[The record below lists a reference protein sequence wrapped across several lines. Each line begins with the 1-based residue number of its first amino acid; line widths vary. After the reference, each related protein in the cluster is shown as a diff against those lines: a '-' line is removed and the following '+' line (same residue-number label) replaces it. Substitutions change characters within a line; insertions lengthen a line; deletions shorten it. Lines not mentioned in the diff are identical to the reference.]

1 MNLLLR
7 VLLLAT
13 LLLGSGCASLSN
25 AERERAAGIA
35 LQARSHVVDCDKPD
49 RCALDSP
56 LRALGGKAFSESTQ
70 AAPRHYATI
79 LDEGETTLVARLNL
93 IRSATR
99 SIDLQTYIF
108 DKDDSARLVLDEL
121 LAAARRGVKVRVL
134 IDQLSAISDLEIL
147 AALASSHQNFE
158 LRVYNPTF
166 GKAKLNY
173 ADYAGSVLCCFR
185 RFNQRMHNKLL
196 VIDDALGVVG
206 GRNYQD
212 DYYDWDSEYNFRD
225 RDVVVAGPVA
235 RGMAANFEAFWHA
248 PRSVPA
254 ERLNDVGRTLLNQ
267 GAPPMPPADYRRPDR
282 VGQVLE
288 EAVDPAYIQRMF
300 VDPAF
305 RVGPVRYVADLPRK
319 HRHETPAQPAN
330 GQHVTEPQLDSL
342 IAGAKTEVL
351 LQTPYLVLSKPAREL
366 FETLR
371 KREQP
376 PRVVV
381 STNSLAATDNP
392 IVYALSYKY
401 KRRNLRELG
410 FNIYEY
416 KPFPLDAPVDYRNL
430 VPAPLATVPRSSD
443 RSSSLIGGSA
453 AGSNARRGG
462 SSGSSGSNNNRRN
475 VADPADAAVDQAT
488 DEGAEGEAGGE
499 AAAQD
504 QADAPASRP
513 QPTPGPA
520 AHRQTD
526 GSVVERRVLRAET
539 RPSFLGTK
547 AVNKPLP
554 VTRSGARMGLHAK
567 SLVVDRR
574 IGVIGTHNFDPR
586 SENYNT
592 EGAVI
597 IEDPAFAEAL
607 AQSIL
612 RDIHPKNSWVVAPRA
627 KPPVLSGLNYSVGK
641 ASEAL
646 PLMDFWPWRYATDY
660 EFQPGPDCPTPLRR
674 QDPDFHACYTAVGDF
689 PEVNVGPKWL
699 LVRMLTAFGA
709 GLVPIL

>member
-1 MNLLLR
+1 MNPLLKIGLLALLLL
-7 VLLLAT
+7 V
-13 LLLGSGCASLSN
+13 SGCASLSN
-25 AERERAAGIA
+25 AERDRAAGIA
-35 LQARSHVVDCDKPD
+35 VQARSTVVECSQAD

-56 LRALGGKAFSESTQ
+56 LRGLGGKAFAASTE
-70 AAPRHYATI
+70 AAPQHYATI
-79 LDEGETTLVARLNL
+79 IDEGEVSLVARLNL

-121 LAAARRGVKVRVL
+121 LGAARRGVKVRVL

-147 AALASSHQNFE
+147 GALASSHQNFE

-166 GKAKLNY
+166 GKARLNY
-173 ADYAGSVLCCFR
+173 FDYAGSVLCCFR

-225 RDVVVAGPVA
+225 RDVLVAGPEV
-235 RGMAANFEAFWHA
+235 REMAANFDAFWRA

-254 ERLNDVGRTLLNQ
+254 ERLNDVGSLLLKH
-267 GAPPMPPADYRRPDR
+267 GAPPMPSAEFRHPQRIAR
-282 VGQVLE
+282 VSD
-288 EAVDPAYIQRMF
+288 EANDPAYVTRAF
-300 VDPAF
+300 VDTALPVAS
-305 RVGPVRYVADLPRK
+305 VRYVADLPRK
-319 HRHETPAQPAN
+319 HRRERPSQPAN
-330 GQHVTEPQLDSL
+330 GQHVTEPQLDAL
-342 IAGAKTEVL
+342 ISSAQTEVL
-351 LQTPYLVLSKPAREL
+351 LQTPYLVLSKPARKL
-366 FETLR
+366 FSDLR
-371 KREQP
+371 KRAQP
-376 PRVVV
+376 PRIVV
-381 STNSLAATDNP
+381 SSNSLAATDNP

-430 VPAPLATVPRSSD
+430 LPAPLGEAPPSD
-443 RSSSLIGGSA
+443 GKRSSLIGGSA
-453 AGSNARRGG
+453 AGSNARG
-462 SSGSSGSNNNRRN
+462 SAGNGDRRRTGPEA
-475 VADPADAAVDQAT
+475 VVDADATASASPRQA
-488 DEGAEGEAGGE
+488 
-499 AAAQD
+499 
-504 QADAPASRP
+504 
-513 QPTPGPA
+513 TPGPA
-520 AHRQTD
+520 ARRRTD

-554 VTRSGARMGLHAK
+554 VTRTGARMGLHAK
-567 SLVVDRR
+567 SMVVDRR

-597 IEDPAFAEAL
+597 IDDPVFAEAL

-612 RDIHPKNSWVVAPRA
+612 RDIHPQNSWVVAPRT

-646 PLMDFWPWRYATDY
+646 PVLDFWPWRYATDY
-660 EFQPGPDCPTPLRR
+660 EFQPGPDCPAPLRR
-674 QDPDFHACYTAVGDF
+674 QHEDFHKCYVAVGDF

>member
-1 MNLLLR
+1 MLR

-13 LLLGSGCASLSN
+13 LLLGSGCASLSH
-25 AERERAAGIA
+25 AERDRAAGIA
-35 LQARSHVVDCDKPD
+35 SQARSQVVDCDKPD

-56 LRALGGKAFSESTQ
+56 LRALAGDAFSQSTQ

-196 VIDDALGVVG
+196 VIDDAIGVVG

-235 RGMAANFEAFWHA
+235 RGMAVNFEAYWLA

-254 ERLNDVGRTLLNQ
+254 ERLNDVGATLLRQ
-267 GAPPMPPADYRRPDR
+267 GAPAMPPADYRRPDR
-282 VGQVLE
+282 VEQVLQ
-288 EAVDPAYIQRMF
+288 EAQDPAYIQRMF

-319 HRHETPAQPAN
+319 HRNESSSQPGN

-342 IAGAKTEVL
+342 IAGAQTEVL
-351 LQTPYLVLSKPAREL
+351 LQTPYLVLSKPARKL
-366 FETLR
+366 FEAL
-371 KREQP
+371 KAREKP

-430 VPAPLATVPRSSD
+430 VPAPLGTAPSSE
-443 RSSSLIGGSA
+443 RNSSLLGGSA

-462 SSGSSGSNNNRRN
+462 R
-475 VADPADAAVDQAT
+475 DDDATPV
-488 DEGAEGEAGGE
+488 EP
-499 AAAQD
+499 
-504 QADAPASRP
+504 DARRP

-520 AHRQTD
+520 ARRQTD

-539 RPSFLGTK
+539 RPSFLGTQ
-547 AVNKPLP
+547 AVNKPVP

-646 PLMDFWPWRYATDY
+646 PLLDFWPWRYATDY
-660 EFQPGPDCPTPLRR
+660 EFQPGPDCPEPLRR
-674 QDPDFHACYTAVGDF
+674 QDPAFHSCYVAVGDF

>member
-1 MNLLLR
+1 MNPWMR
-7 VLLLAT
+7 VVLLAT
-13 LLLGSGCASLSN
+13 VLLGSGCASLSN
-25 AERERAAGIA
+25 AQRDRAAGIA
-35 LQARSHVVDCDKPD
+35 AQARSSVVECTQAD
-49 RCALDSP
+49 RCALESP
-56 LRALGGKAFSESTQ
+56 LRALGGKAFAESTE

-79 LDEGETTLVARLNL
+79 IDEGEVSLVARLNL

-134 IDQLSAISDLEIL
+134 IDQLSAISDLQIL
-147 AALASSHQNFE
+147 GALASSHQNFE

-166 GKAKLNY
+166 GKARLNY
-173 ADYAGSVLCCFR
+173 FDYAGSVLCCFR

-225 RDVVVAGPVA
+225 RDVLVAGPEV
-235 RGMAANFEAFWHA
+235 REMATNFDAFWRA

-254 ERLNDVGRTLLNQ
+254 ERLNDVGATLLKD
-267 GAPPMPPADYRRPDR
+267 GAPQMPPAAYRHPER
-282 VGQVLE
+282 VQRVSG
-288 EAVDPAYIQRMF
+288 EASDPAYVARAF
-300 VDPAF
+300 VDTALPVAS
-305 RVGPVRYVADLPRK
+305 VRYVADLPRK
-319 HRHETPAQPAN
+319 HRRERASQPAN
-330 GQHVTEPQLDSL
+330 GQHVTEPQLDAL
-342 IAGAKTEVL
+342 IASAQHEVL
-351 LQTPYLVLSKPAREL
+351 LQTPYLVLSKPARTL
-366 FETLR
+366 FGNLR

-376 PRVVV
+376 PRIVV

-401 KRRNLRELG
+401 KRRNMRELG
-410 FNIYEY
+410 FNLYEF

-430 VPAPLATVPRSSD
+430 LPAPLGEAPPPSGKR
-443 RSSSLIGGSA
+443 SSLIGGSA
-453 AGSNARRGG
+453 AGSNAGGGASGG
-462 SSGSSGSNNNRRN
+462 SPRSPDGAREQARR
-475 VADPADAAVDQAT
+475 
-488 DEGAEGEAGGE
+488 
-499 AAAQD
+499 
-504 QADAPASRP
+504 

-520 AHRQTD
+520 ARRRTD

-554 VTRSGARMGLHAK
+554 VTRTGARMGLHAK
-567 SLVVDRR
+567 SMVVDRR

-597 IEDPAFAEAL
+597 IEDPVFAEAL

-612 RDIHPKNSWVVAPRA
+612 RDIHPQNSWTVAPRT

-646 PLMDFWPWRYATDY
+646 PVLDFWPWRYATDY
-660 EFQPGPDCPTPLRR
+660 EFQPGPDCPEPLRR
-674 QDPDFHACYTAVGDF
+674 QDKNFHACYVSVGDF

>member
-1 MNLLLR
+1 VNPLLR
-7 VLLLAT
+7 LLVLAT

-35 LQARSHVVDCDKPD
+35 VQARSTVVDCDQPD

-56 LRALGGKAFSESTQ
+56 LRALGGRAFAESHAGQ
-70 AAPRHYATI
+70 PRHYATI
-79 LDEGETTLVARLNL
+79 LDEGEVSLVARLNL

-121 LAAARRGVKVRVL
+121 QAAARRGVKVRVL

-147 AALASSHQNFE
+147 GALSGSHANFE

-166 GKAKLNY
+166 GKARLNY
-173 ADYAGSVLCCFR
+173 FDYAASVLCCFR

-196 VIDDALGVVG
+196 VVDDALGVVG

-225 RDVVVAGPVA
+225 RDVIVAGPEV
-235 RGMAANFEAFWHA
+235 REMAANFDAFWRA

-254 ERLNDVGRTLLNQ
+254 ERLNDVGRTLLRQ
-267 GAPPMPPADYRRPDR
+267 GVPVMPPADFRRPER
-282 VGQVLE
+282 VERVSE
-288 EAVDPAYIQRMF
+288 EADDPDYVRRTF
-300 VDPAF
+300 VDTAL
-305 RVGPVRYVADLPRK
+305 PVASVQYVADLPRK
-319 HRHETPAQPAN
+319 HRRERASQPAN
-330 GQHVTEPQLDSL
+330 GQHVTEPQLDAL
-342 IAGAKTEVL
+342 IASAQTEVL
-351 LQTPYLVLSKPAREL
+351 LQTPYLVLSKPAQRL
-366 FETLR
+366 FRDLR
-371 KREQP
+371 KREHA

-381 STNSLAATDNP
+381 SSNSLAATDNP

-410 FNIYEY
+410 FNIYEF

-430 VPAPLATVPRSSD
+430 LPAPLGTEAPPSQGKRSS
-443 RSSSLIGGSA
+443 LLGGSA
-453 AGSNARRGG
+453 AGSNARG
-462 SSGSSGSNNNRRN
+462 SGS
-475 VADPADAAVDQAT
+475 ADARRGRDAGSDVDSGRDAQAT
-488 DEGAEGEAGGE
+488 
-499 AAAQD
+499 
-504 QADAPASRP
+504 R

-520 AHRQTD
+520 ARRRTD

-554 VTRSGARMGLHAK
+554 VTRKGARMGLHAK
-567 SLVVDRR
+567 SMVVDRR

-597 IEDPAFAEAL
+597 IDDPVFAEAL

-612 RDIHPKNSWVVAPRA
+612 RDIHPQNSWVVAPRA

-646 PLMDFWPWRYATDY
+646 PVLDFWPWRYATDY
-660 EFQPGPDCPTPLRR
+660 EFQPGPECPEPLKR
-674 QDPDFHACYTAVGDF
+674 QDPAFHTCYVAVGDF

>member
-7 VLLLAT
+7 LLALAT
-13 LLLGSGCASLSN
+13 VLLGSGCASLSG
-25 AERERAAGIA
+25 AERDRAAGIA
-35 LQARSHVVDCDKPD
+35 AQARSQQVDCTRPD
-49 RCALDSP
+49 RCAQDSP
-56 LRALGGKAFSESTQ
+56 LRALGGQAFSESTE

-79 LDEGETTLVARLNL
+79 LDEGETSLVARINL

-108 DKDDSARLVLDEL
+108 DKDDSARLVLEEL
-121 LAAARRGVKVRVL
+121 QAAARRGVKVRVL
-134 IDQLSAISDLEIL
+134 IDQLSAISDLQIL
-147 AALASSHQNFE
+147 GALASSHENFQ

-173 ADYAGSVLCCFR
+173 FDYAGSVLCCFR

-225 RDVVVAGPVA
+225 RDVVVAGPEVRA
-235 RGMAANFEAFWHA
+235 MAVNFDAFWHA

-254 ERLNDVGRTLLNQ
+254 ERLNDVGRTLLDQ
-267 GAPPMPPADYRRPDR
+267 GAPSMPPLDYRHPERVAQVSDEASDPDYVR
-282 VGQVLE
+282 
-288 EAVDPAYIQRMF
+288 RTF
-300 VDPAF
+300 VDTALPVAS
-305 RVGPVRYVADLPRK
+305 VRYVADLPRK
-319 HRHETPAQPAN
+319 HRRERASQPAN
-330 GQHVTEPQLDSL
+330 GQHVTEPQLDAL
-342 IAGAKTEVL
+342 IASAQSEVL
-351 LQTPYLVLSKPAREL
+351 LQTPYLVLSKPARKLFKEL
-366 FETLR
+366 R
-371 KREQP
+371 AREHA

-430 VPAPLATVPRSSD
+430 LPAPLGVPGSGER
-443 RSSSLIGGSA
+443 RGGLLGGSA
-453 AGSNARRGG
+453 AGSNARPPG
-462 SSGSSGSNNNRRN
+462 SSGGSGSDSRRSGT
-475 VADPADAAVDQAT
+475 AAGTGEQTAT
-488 DEGAEGEAGGE
+488 D
-499 AAAQD
+499 
-504 QADAPASRP
+504 
-513 QPTPGPA
+513 TPPRSA
-520 AHRQTD
+520 AHAATRRGSN

-574 IGVIGTHNFDPR
+574 VGVIGTHNFDPR

-592 EGAVI
+592 EGAVVI
-597 IEDPAFAEAL
+597 DDPAFAEAL

-612 RDIHPKNSWVVAPRA
+612 RDIEPDNSWTVAPRS

-646 PLMDFWPWRYATDY
+646 PVLDFWPWRYATDY
-660 EFQPGPDCPTPLRR
+660 EFKPGPDCPAPLPR
-674 QDPDFHACYTAVGDF
+674 QHADFHSCYTAVGDF

>member
-1 MNLLLR
+1 MNPLLR
-7 VLLLAT
+7 LLVLAT

-35 LQARSHVVDCDKPD
+35 VQARSTVVDCAQPD

-56 LRALGGKAFSESTQ
+56 LRALGGRAFAESHAGQ
-70 AAPRHYATI
+70 PRHYATI
-79 LDEGETTLVARLNL
+79 LDEGEVSLVARLNL

-121 LAAARRGVKVRVL
+121 QAAARRGVKVRVL

-147 AALASSHQNFE
+147 GALSGSHANFE

-166 GKAKLNY
+166 GKARLNY
-173 ADYAGSVLCCFR
+173 FDYAASVVCCFR

-196 VIDDALGVVG
+196 VVDDALGVVG

-225 RDVVVAGPVA
+225 RDVIVAGPEV
-235 RGMAANFEAFWHA
+235 REMAANFDAFWRA

-254 ERLNDVGRTLLNQ
+254 ERLNDVGRTLLRQ
-267 GAPPMPPADYRRPDR
+267 GVPAMPPADFRRPER
-282 VGQVLE
+282 VERVSE
-288 EAVDPAYIQRMF
+288 EADDPDYVRRTF
-300 VDPAF
+300 VDTAL
-305 RVGPVRYVADLPRK
+305 PVASVQYVADLPRK
-319 HRHETPAQPAN
+319 HRRERASQPAN
-330 GQHVTEPQLDSL
+330 GQHVTEPQLDAL
-342 IAGAKTEVL
+342 IASAQSEVL
-351 LQTPYLVLSKPAREL
+351 LQTPYLVLSKPAQRL
-366 FETLR
+366 FRDLR
-371 KREQP
+371 KREQA

-410 FNIYEY
+410 FNIYEF

-430 VPAPLATVPRSSD
+430 LPAPLGSAAPPSQGQRSS
-443 RSSSLIGGSA
+443 LLGGSA
-453 AGSNARRGG
+453 AGSNARAGSDGRASDGPRRGNADRN
-462 SSGSSGSNNNRRN
+462 SASGRRR
-475 VADPADAAVDQAT
+475 
-488 DEGAEGEAGGE
+488 
-499 AAAQD
+499 
-504 QADAPASRP
+504 S
-513 QPTPGPA
+513 
-520 AHRQTD
+520 TD
-526 GSVVERRVLRAET
+526 GSEVERRVLRAET

-554 VTRSGARMGLHAK
+554 VTRKGARMGLHAK
-567 SLVVDRR
+567 SMVVDRR

-597 IEDPAFAEAL
+597 IDDPVFAEAL

-612 RDIHPKNSWVVAPRA
+612 RDIHPQNSWVVAPRA

-646 PLMDFWPWRYATDY
+646 PVLDFWPWRYATDY
-660 EFQPGPDCPTPLRR
+660 EFQPGPECPDPLKR
-674 QDPDFHACYTAVGDF
+674 QDPAFHTCYVAVGDF

>member
-1 MNLLLR
+1 VNPLLR
-7 VLLLAT
+7 LLVLAT

-25 AERERAAGIA
+25 AERDRAAGIA
-35 LQARSHVVDCDKPD
+35 VQARSTVVDCAQPD

-56 LRALGGKAFSESTQ
+56 LRALGGRAFAESHAGQ
-70 AAPRHYATI
+70 PRHYATI
-79 LDEGETTLVARLNL
+79 LDEGEVSLVARLNL

-121 LAAARRGVKVRVL
+121 QAAARRGVKVRVL

-147 AALASSHQNFE
+147 GALSGSHANFE

-166 GKAKLNY
+166 GKARLNY
-173 ADYAGSVLCCFR
+173 FDYAASVVCCFR

-196 VIDDALGVVG
+196 VVDDALGVVG

-225 RDVVVAGPVA
+225 RDVIVAGPEV
-235 RGMAANFEAFWHA
+235 REMAANFDTFWRA

-254 ERLNDVGRTLLNQ
+254 ERLNDVGRTLLRQ
-267 GAPPMPPADYRRPDR
+267 GVPAMPPADFRRPER
-282 VGQVLE
+282 VERVSE
-288 EAVDPAYIQRMF
+288 EADDPDYVRRTF
-300 VDPAF
+300 VDTAL
-305 RVGPVRYVADLPRK
+305 PVASVQYVADLPRK
-319 HRHETPAQPAN
+319 HRRERASQPAN
-330 GQHVTEPQLDSL
+330 GQHVTEPQLDAL
-342 IAGAKTEVL
+342 IASAQSEVL
-351 LQTPYLVLSKPAREL
+351 LQTPYLVLSKPAQRL
-366 FETLR
+366 FRDLR
-371 KREQP
+371 KREQA

-410 FNIYEY
+410 FNIYEF

-430 VPAPLATVPRSSD
+430 LPAPLGSEAPPSQGKRSS
-443 RSSSLIGGSA
+443 LLGGSA
-453 AGSNARRGG
+453 AGSNARAGSDGRASDGPRRGNADRN
-462 SSGSSGSNNNRRN
+462 SASGRRR
-475 VADPADAAVDQAT
+475 
-488 DEGAEGEAGGE
+488 
-499 AAAQD
+499 
-504 QADAPASRP
+504 S
-513 QPTPGPA
+513 
-520 AHRQTD
+520 TD
-526 GSVVERRVLRAET
+526 GSEVERRVLRAET

-554 VTRSGARMGLHAK
+554 VTRKGARMGLHAK
-567 SLVVDRR
+567 SMVVDRR

-597 IEDPAFAEAL
+597 IDDPVFAEAL

-612 RDIHPKNSWVVAPRA
+612 RDIHPQNSWVVAPRA

-646 PLMDFWPWRYATDY
+646 PVLDFWPWRYATDY
-660 EFQPGPDCPTPLRR
+660 EFQPGPECPDPLKR
-674 QDPDFHACYTAVGDF
+674 QDPAFHTCYVAVGDF

>member
-1 MNLLLR
+1 VNPLLR
-7 VLLLAT
+7 LLVLAT

-25 AERERAAGIA
+25 AERDRAAGIA
-35 LQARSHVVDCDKPD
+35 VQARSTVVDCAQPD

-56 LRALGGKAFSESTQ
+56 LRALGGRAFAESHAGQ
-70 AAPRHYATI
+70 PRHYATI
-79 LDEGETTLVARLNL
+79 LDEGEVSLVARLNL

-121 LAAARRGVKVRVL
+121 QAAARRGIKVRVL

-147 AALASSHQNFE
+147 GALSGSHANFE

-166 GKAKLNY
+166 GKARLNY
-173 ADYAGSVLCCFR
+173 FDYAASVVCCFR

-196 VIDDALGVVG
+196 VVDDALGVVG

-225 RDVVVAGPVA
+225 RDVIVAGPEV
-235 RGMAANFEAFWHA
+235 REMAANFDAFWRA

-254 ERLNDVGRTLLNQ
+254 ERLNDVGRTLLRQ
-267 GAPPMPPADYRRPDR
+267 GVPAMPPADFRRPER
-282 VGQVLE
+282 VERVSE
-288 EAVDPAYIQRMF
+288 EADDPDYVRRTF
-300 VDPAF
+300 VDTAL
-305 RVGPVRYVADLPRK
+305 PVASVQYVADLPRK
-319 HRHETPAQPAN
+319 HRRERASQPAN
-330 GQHVTEPQLDSL
+330 GQHVTEPQLDAL
-342 IAGAKTEVL
+342 IASAQFEVL
-351 LQTPYLVLSKPAREL
+351 LQTPYLVLSKPAQRL
-366 FETLR
+366 FRDLR
-371 KREQP
+371 KREQV

-410 FNIYEY
+410 FNIYEF

-430 VPAPLATVPRSSD
+430 LPAPLGSEAPPSQGKRSS
-443 RSSSLIGGSA
+443 LLGGSA
-453 AGSNARRGG
+453 AGSNARGG
-462 SSGSSGSNNNRRN
+462 SDGRASDGPRRGNADRNSASGRRR
-475 VADPADAAVDQAT
+475 
-488 DEGAEGEAGGE
+488 
-499 AAAQD
+499 
-504 QADAPASRP
+504 S
-513 QPTPGPA
+513 
-520 AHRQTD
+520 TD
-526 GSVVERRVLRAET
+526 GSEVERRVLRAET

-554 VTRSGARMGLHAK
+554 VTRKGARMGLHAK
-567 SLVVDRR
+567 SMVVDRR

-597 IEDPAFAEAL
+597 IDDPVFAEAL

-612 RDIHPKNSWVVAPRA
+612 RDIHPQNSWVVAPRA

-646 PLMDFWPWRYATDY
+646 PVLDFWPWRYATDY
-660 EFQPGPDCPTPLRR
+660 EFQPGPECPDPLKR
-674 QDPDFHACYTAVGDF
+674 QDPAFHTCYVAVGDF

>member
-1 MNLLLR
+1 VNPLLR
-7 VLLLAT
+7 LLVLAT

-25 AERERAAGIA
+25 AERDRAAGIA
-35 LQARSHVVDCDKPD
+35 VQARSTVVDCAQPD

-56 LRALGGKAFSESTQ
+56 LRALGGRAFAESHAGQ
-70 AAPRHYATI
+70 PRHYATI
-79 LDEGETTLVARLNL
+79 LDEGEVSLVARLNL

-121 LAAARRGVKVRVL
+121 QAAARRGIKVRVL

-147 AALASSHQNFE
+147 GALSGSHANFE

-166 GKAKLNY
+166 GKARLNY
-173 ADYAGSVLCCFR
+173 FDYAASVVCCFR

-196 VIDDALGVVG
+196 VVDDALGVVG

-225 RDVVVAGPVA
+225 RDVIVAGPEV
-235 RGMAANFEAFWHA
+235 REMAANFDAFWRA

-254 ERLNDVGRTLLNQ
+254 ERLNDVGRTLLRH
-267 GAPPMPPADYRRPDR
+267 GVPVMPPADFRRPER
-282 VGQVLE
+282 VERVSE
-288 EAVDPAYIQRMF
+288 EADDPDYVRRTF
-300 VDPAF
+300 VDTAL
-305 RVGPVRYVADLPRK
+305 PVASVQYVADLPRK
-319 HRHETPAQPAN
+319 HRRERASQPAN
-330 GQHVTEPQLDSL
+330 GQHVTEPQLDAL
-342 IAGAKTEVL
+342 IASAQNEVL
-351 LQTPYLVLSKPAREL
+351 LQTPYLVLSKPAQRL
-366 FETLR
+366 FRDLR
-371 KREQP
+371 KREHA

-381 STNSLAATDNP
+381 SSNSLAATDNP

-410 FNIYEY
+410 FNIYEF

-430 VPAPLATVPRSSD
+430 LPAPLGTEAPPSQGKRSS
-443 RSSSLIGGSA
+443 LLGGSA
-453 AGSNARRGG
+453 AGSNARG
-462 SSGSSGSNNNRRN
+462 SGN
-475 VADPADAAVDQAT
+475 ADARRGRVAGSDVDSGRDAQAT
-488 DEGAEGEAGGE
+488 
-499 AAAQD
+499 
-504 QADAPASRP
+504 R

-520 AHRQTD
+520 ARRRTD

-554 VTRSGARMGLHAK
+554 VTRKGARMGLHAK
-567 SLVVDRR
+567 SMVVDRR

-597 IEDPAFAEAL
+597 IDDPVFAEAL

-612 RDIHPKNSWVVAPRA
+612 RDIHPQNSWVVAPRA

-646 PLMDFWPWRYATDY
+646 PVLDFWPWRYATDY
-660 EFQPGPDCPTPLRR
+660 EFQPGPECPEPLKR
-674 QDPDFHACYTAVGDF
+674 QDPAFHTCYVAVGDF

>member
-1 MNLLLR
+1 MNPLLR
-7 VLLLAT
+7 VVVLAT

-25 AERERAAGIA
+25 AERDRASGIA
-35 LQARSHVVDCDKPD
+35 AQARSQVVDCDKPD

-56 LRALGGKAFSESTQ
+56 LRALGGHAFSESTP
-70 AAPRHYATI
+70 AAPRHYATL
-79 LDEGETTLVARLNL
+79 LDEGEVALVARVNL

-134 IDQLSAISDLEIL
+134 IDQLSAISDLQIL
-147 AALASSHQNFE
+147 GALASSHQNFE

-166 GKAKLNY
+166 GKARLNY

-196 VIDDALGVVG
+196 VIDDALGMVG

-235 RGMAANFEAFWHA
+235 RGMAANFDAFWHA

-254 ERLNDVGRTLLNQ
+254 ERLNDVGLTLLKQ
-267 GAPPMPPADYRRPDR
+267 GAPSMPPADYRRPQR
-282 VGQVLE
+282 VEQVIE
-288 EAVDPAYIQRMF
+288 EATDADYVRRTF
-300 VDPAF
+300 VDTALPVAS
-305 RVGPVRYVADLPRK
+305 VRYVADLPRK
-319 HRHETPAQPAN
+319 HRRERASQPAN
-330 GQHVTEPQLDSL
+330 GQHVTEPQLDAL
-342 IAGAKTEVL
+342 ISGAQTEVL
-351 LQTPYLVLSKPAREL
+351 LQTPYLVLSKPARKL
-366 FETLR
+366 FEALR
-371 KREQP
+371 KRENP
-376 PRVVV
+376 PRIVV

-410 FNIYEY
+410 FNIYEF

-430 VPAPLATVPRSSD
+430 VPAPLGEVPAGDGRRSS
-443 RSSSLIGGSA
+443 LLGGSA
-453 AGSNARRGG
+453 AGSNARGG
-462 SSGSSGSNNNRRN
+462 SSSGKSNRRSDG
-475 VADPADAAVDQAT
+475 VAVQPVP
-488 DEGAEGEAGGE
+488 
-499 AAAQD
+499 AAAD
-504 QADAPASRP
+504 DEAPGF
-513 QPTPGPA
+513 GPEA
-520 AHRQTD
+520 RRAED
-526 GSVVERRVLRAET
+526 GSAGERRVLRAET

-574 IGVIGTHNFDPR
+574 IGVVGTHNFDPR

-597 IEDPAFAEAL
+597 IDDPVFAEAL

-612 RDIHPKNSWVVAPRA
+612 RDIHPKNSWTVAPRT

-646 PLMDFWPWRYATDY
+646 PVLDFWPWRYATDY
-660 EFQPGPDCPTPLRR
+660 EFQP
-674 QDPDFHACYTAVGDF
+674 
-689 PEVNVGPKWL
+689 
-699 LVRMLTAFGA
+699 
-709 GLVPIL
+709 

>member
-1 MNLLLR
+1 MNPLLR

-13 LLLGSGCASLSN
+13 LLLGSGCASLSH
-25 AERERAAGIA
+25 AERDRAAGIA
-35 LQARSHVVDCDKPD
+35 SQARSQVVDCDKPD

-56 LRALGGKAFSESTQ
+56 LRALAGDAFSQSTQ

-196 VIDDALGVVG
+196 VIDDAIGVVG

-235 RGMAANFEAFWHA
+235 RGMAVNFEAYWLA

-254 ERLNDVGRTLLNQ
+254 ERLNDVGATLLRQ

-282 VGQVLE
+282 VEQVLE
-288 EAVDPAYIQRMF
+288 EAQDPAYIQRMF

-319 HRHETPAQPAN
+319 HRNESASQPGN

-342 IAGAKTEVL
+342 IAGAQTEVL
-351 LQTPYLVLSKPAREL
+351 LQTPYLVLSKPARKL
-366 FETLR
+366 FEAL
-371 KREQP
+371 KAREKP

-381 STNSLAATDNP
+381 STNSVAATDNP

-430 VPAPLATVPRSSD
+430 VPAPLGTV
-443 RSSSLIGGSA
+443 SSSERNSSLLGGSA

-462 SSGSSGSNNNRRN
+462 SSGNNNRRSTSE
-475 VADPADAAVDQAT
+475 P
-488 DEGAEGEAGGE
+488 EA
-499 AAAQD
+499 Q
-504 QADAPASRP
+504 RP

-520 AHRQTD
+520 ARRQTD

-612 RDIHPKNSWVVAPRA
+612 RDIHPKNSWVVAPRT

-646 PLMDFWPWRYATDY
+646 PLLDFWPWRYATDY
-660 EFQPGPDCPTPLRR
+660 EFQPGPDCPEPLRR
-674 QDPDFHACYTAVGDF
+674 QDPAFHSCYVAVGDF